1 MLSPSIHIALAH
13 ERHQEFLARAE
24 TDRQARQAR
33 LHRLPA
39 RLSARSRQLR
49 FLTPKKELSPAEL
62 RCFTDAG
69 HHDHE
74 VPGALDH
81 PGGRGAGITRDE
93 RDADGPQAA
102 EIAVTIIDDAQ
113 GRGPGTELAAQLCR

>member
-1 MLSPSIHIALAH
+1 MLSPSIHVALAH
-13 ERHQEFLARAE
+13 ERHQEFLAQAE
-24 TDRQARQAR
+24 TDRMAGGS
-33 LHRLPA
+33 A

-74 VPGALDH
+74 APGALDH
-81 PGGRGAGITRDE
+81 PGGRGTGSTRDE

>member
-1 MLSPSIHIALAH
+1 MAGGS
-13 ERHQEFLARAE
+13 
-24 TDRQARQAR
+24 
-33 LHRLPA
+33 A

-74 VPGALDH
+74 APGALDH
-81 PGGRGAGITRDE
+81 PGRRGVGIARDE
-93 RDADGPQAA
+93 RDADDPQAA
-102 EIAVTIIDDAQ
+102 EIAVTIIDDRQ
-113 GRGPGTELAAQLCR
+113 GRGLGTEVVARLCR